1 MYAWWAERR
10 IELKRLGL
18 NLNIM
23 ARAFEIEMRQ
33 NLTDG
38 FVVFGILIQPLIVA
52 FMALWMLKD
61 KGPDNA
67 IFVVVGS
74 GMTGLWTTLLF
85 NGGNSITGERW
96 NGTLEPLVASPA
108 SMRVVIY
115 GKVLA
120 NVTQSLLS
128 MIGSYLL
135 ISLVMGYPL
144 SLIRPGLFVI
154 SLLISVASLV
164 SFGLILA
171 SFFILIPDFA
181 RMVNTLEFPVY
192 ILGGFLFPIA
202 LLPDWT
208 TPLSYIL
215 TPYWAAVA
223 LHGSAQGTLEP
234 MRIAGTWGIMAV
246 FSLIYILA
254 SGRLYRVILRK
265 ARTDATRDVVGN

>member
-1 MYAWWAERR
+1 M
-10 IELKRLGL
+10 KRLFL
-18 NLNIM
+18 NWNIL

-85 NGGNSITGERW
+85 NGGGSITGERW
-96 NGTLEPLVASPA
+96 TGTLEPLVASPA
-108 SMRVVIY
+108 SMRVVVY

-128 MIGSYLL
+128 MIGSYFL
-135 ISLVMGYPL
+135 ISLILGYPL
-144 SLIRPGLFVI
+144 SLVHPWLF
-154 SLLISVASLV
+154 SLTLLVSVVSLV

-171 SFFILIPDFA
+171 SLFILIPDF
-181 RMVNTLEFPVY
+181 RQMVNTLEFPVY
-192 ILGGFLFPIA
+192 ILGGFLFPIM
-202 LLPDWT
+202 LLPEWT

-215 TPYWAAVA
+215 TPYWAALA
-223 LHGSAQGTLEP
+223 LHGAAEGKLAPLQIVGV
-234 MRIAGTWGIMAV
+234 WGIMLI
-246 FSLIYILA
+246 FSVLYIVA
-254 SGRLYRVILRK
+254 SRGLYRVILRK
-265 ARTDATRDVVGN
+265 AREDATLDVVGN

>member
-1 MYAWWAERR
+1 M
-10 IELKRLGL
+10 KRLFL
-18 NLNIM
+18 NWNILV
-23 ARAFEIEMRQ
+23 RAFEIEMRQ

-52 FMALWMLKD
+52 FMALWMLKG
-61 KGPDNA
+61 KGADNA

-144 SLIRPGLFVI
+144 TLAQPELFFI

-181 RMVNTLEFPVY
+181 RMVNTLEFPIY

-202 LLPDWT
+202 LLPGWT

-223 LHGSAQGTLEP
+223 LHGAAQGTLEP
-234 MRIAGTWGIMAV
+234 LQIAGTWGIMAL

-265 ARTDATRDVVGN
+265 ARTDATLDIVGN